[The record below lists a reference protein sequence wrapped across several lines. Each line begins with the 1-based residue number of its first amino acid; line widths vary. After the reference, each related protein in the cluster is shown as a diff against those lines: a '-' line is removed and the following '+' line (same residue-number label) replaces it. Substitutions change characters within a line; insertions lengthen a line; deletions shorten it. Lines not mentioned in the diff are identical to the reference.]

1 MLPLKSLPSIL
12 LYQLLCMQLSLGVAR
27 VATGQT
33 VEGPAIP
40 PASRFIGAA
49 PRERATK
56 ATWSKPPAIVSLPAI
71 PQSVRQTLPSQPT
84 PQTQSAAASPMLR
97 YSAPQAGLRN
107 TQQFPVLPTSGFA
120 SVPIQSAIQTTQL
133 PTVLNP
139 WNGLP
144 DTGVPAR
151 YVGQRRS
158 FDSQDFSAL
167 ALPTTKQDGDKQ
179 TAAPGHTQGQGE
191 ELPAPAP
198 RRDGGGKSGFD
209 PLSAL
214 PPSMLG
220 GKQPATKSTAND
232 TPAAREAANK
242 AKEEKQPAD
251 QKDEEDLKYSGKPTF
266 YSSAGPYFPQQIDAA
281 MQPAAYDPG
290 AFAPGPQIRSNTP
303 PHAEIDVYRRKRP
316 VPTQRP
322 FFELWRPQYTGG
334 IYPEPK
340 LWLGEYNPMV
350 PHLIGFGDIRTGVG
364 INQLSDRDAFSVASQ
379 LNLNID
385 LKLTATE
392 RIHAFMGPFDNGTQS
407 SRLDFSDDFNVITHT
422 DLTFDSLF
430 FEGDVG
436 AIVGGLNGHPS
447 TFDLPFSFGLLP
459 LFYQNGIWAA
469 DNVIGGAVAL
479 PARHS
484 RLLKW
489 SNFDASLFFALD
501 QVNSDAFAGD
511 NNAAEIFGSSWF
523 IDAYDGHIEV
533 NYAYV
538 HDGRGEHRSYH
549 NFGIGFT
556 RRYFHRISNSI
567 RFITNFNQSLNPED
581 RTADGH
587 LLLFEN
593 SLISTQPNTFV
604 PYLNLFY
611 GQGRTQSLARAAAA
625 GGVLVNTGINFAS
638 DALTDYPTLDATGV
652 NTAGGALGFNLLG
665 DDFSKQLVVEAAAV
679 GALGQARFRNAA
691 GNQLGVGIRY
701 QQALNNFTI
710 FRTDHMY
717 GFLQND
723 NDITGSRVEL
733 RWKF

>member
-1 MLPLKSLPSIL
+1 
-12 LYQLLCMQLSLGVAR
+12 MQLSFGIAR
-27 VATGQT
+27 VASGQST
-33 VEGPAIP
+33 QEIGPASNV
-40 PASRFIGAA
+40 SRYIGAT
-49 PRERATK
+49 PRERATP
-56 ATWSKPPAIVSLPAI
+56 AIWSTRPTIVSLQPA
-71 PQSVRQTLPSQPT
+71 PHAQQVTQP
-84 PQTQSAAASPMLR
+84 SAAAIHHPALPLAVPPYLPPAGMATTGPVV
-97 YSAPQAGLRN
+97 APQPLSVSTITGPPAN
-107 TQQFPVLPTSGFA
+107 PT
-120 SVPIQSAIQTTQL
+120 TTQT
-133 PTVLNP
+133 PYVLNP
-139 WNGLP
+139 WNGMP
-144 DTGVPAR
+144 DVGVPAR
-151 YVGQRRS
+151 YIGQRKR

-167 ALPTTKQDGDKQ
+167 ALPTTGSDERQQ
-179 TAAPGHTQGQGE
+179 SAPGTASAEGQAVPPSSAQGK
-191 ELPAPAP
+191 
-198 RRDGGGKSGFD
+198 RGGSGKKGFD

-214 PPSMLG
+214 SPSMLG
-220 GKQPATKSTAND
+220 GPSSQAKAPEGNTHKSGAPTGQTQRAQTDKKQ
-232 TPAAREAANK
+232 R
-242 AKEEKQPAD
+242 
-251 QKDEEDLKYSGKPTF
+251 DEGLKYSGKPSFFT
-266 YSSAGPYFPQQIDAA
+266 SAGPYLPQQIDAA
-281 MQPAAYDPG
+281 MQPSVYDPG
-290 AFAPGPQIRSNTP
+290 AFAPGPQIRSSTP
-303 PHAEIDVYRRKRP
+303 LHAESEVYRRKHP

-322 FFELWRPQYTGG
+322 FFELWRPQYTSG

-340 LWLGEYNPMV
+340 LWFGEYNPMT

-379 LNLNID
+379 LNLNLD

-407 SRLDFSDDFNVITHT
+407 TRLDFSDDFQVISHT
-422 DLTFDSLF
+422 DLTFNSLF

-436 AIVGGLNGHPS
+436 AIAGGLNGHPS
-447 TFDLPFSFGLLP
+447 AFDLPFSFGLLP

-489 SNFDASLFFALD
+489 SNFDASLFFAVD

-511 NNAAEIFGSSWF
+511 NNAAEIYGSSCF

-567 RFITNFNQSLNPED
+567 RFITNFNQSLNSDE

-638 DALTDYPTLDATGV
+638 DALTGYPTLDATGV
-652 NTAGGALGFNLLG
+652 NTAGGALGLNLLG
-665 DDFSKQLVVEAAAV
+665 ENFTKQLVLEAAAV

-691 GNQLGVGIRY
+691 GSQLGIGIRY

-717 GFLQND
+717 GFLENE
-723 NDITGSRVEL
+723 NDITGSRAEL